1 MKSKAV
7 IELKT
12 EDFEAFFEAP
22 FAAYG
27 PDTLYVSPLKSDLK
41 NTLSK
46 TKNPLFKGESD
57 LTFFTA
63 HSDGKLLGRITAHV
77 HAESNE
83 AFGTSQ
89 AYFGFF
95 DCVDDLRAAGR
106 LLTAAEDWA
115 RRKGATSLVGN
126 YNLTAMQQIG
136 VISSGFEHAPY
147 TDLIYSPT
155 HIHRLLEAAGYA
167 PEFPMTTFETLLDQ
181 SYQPPEIGP
190 KQQAILDNPDFT
202 FAPIN
207 RRTID
212 ERLEDAR
219 HILNASFAQ
228 NPQFLT
234 VSREEYHFQS
244 KDMKWIMD
252 PRISAILHY
261 KGAPAACI
269 ICIPDLNPLL
279 KKIRS
284 RFGLS
289 FPFHFLLHRLKRK
302 RAVLIYS
309 GVIPELQGQ
318 GVNPLVLN
326 RVMTAMRD
334 AGYTHCGNTWIG
346 DSNKA
351 SLRQKEKMLA
361 KPTHRLHLY
370 RKSLGAVS

>member
-1 MKSKAV
+1 M
-7 IELKT
+7 IELRT
-12 EDFEAFFEAP
+12 ENFEAFFEAP

-27 PDTLYVSPLKSDLK
+27 TDSLYVSPMKGDLK
-41 NTLSK
+41 DALSK
-46 TKNPLFKGESD
+46 VKNPLFKGESD
-57 LTFFTA
+57 LTFYTA
-63 HSDGKLLGRITAHV
+63 YRDGKLLGRITAHI
-77 HAESNE
+77 HAESNA

-95 DCVDDLRAAGR
+95 DCVEDRDAAGC
-106 LLTAAEDWA
+106 LLEAAEAWA
-115 RRKGATSLVGN
+115 RNKGASSIVGN

-136 VISSGFEHAPY
+136 VVSSGFEHAPY
-147 TDLIYSPT
+147 TDLIYSPP
-155 HIHRLLEAAGYA
+155 HIHKLLEAAGYKA
-167 PEFPMTTFETLLDQ
+167 EFPMTTFETLLDQ
-181 SYQPPEIGP
+181 NYQPPEIGP
-190 KQQAILDNPDFT
+190 KQQAILEDPDFS

-212 ERLEDAR
+212 ARLEDAR
-219 HILNASFAQ
+219 QILNASFAQ
-228 NPQFLT
+228 NPQFLP
-234 VSREEYHFQS
+234 VSQEEYHFQS

-261 KGAPAACI
+261 RDAPAACI

-279 KKIRS
+279 RKVRS
-284 RFGLS
+284 RFGLA

-309 GVIPELQGQ
+309 GVIPELQGK

-361 KPTHRLHLY
+361 RPTHRLHLY
-370 RKSLGAVS
+370 RKFLDAPA